1 MNNGPDLHLK
11 TDLQGAV
18 SEALQLRR
26 PLLTHLNADTSWVLS
41 LLYPEGSSRPAGRYL
56 YNVLIDPWLQ
66 GPQSDLAA
74 WFSQQWHVVD
84 SSVQT
89 IADLTSCLRDAESF
103 AGRSRPVSSEQSDA
117 FPGPKL
123 GNQSLS
129 YIDVVVISHEF
140 TDHCNFETLKQIQ
153 PETPVFATKKAMQLI
168 LSWRL
173 FDKVHPISCLSNSN
187 HDWRNNT
194 SSDDLPPWL
203 GIARITTNRDALYF
217 HSAILITFRME
228 PESEEQRIEGIVY
241 TPHGINADNL
251 KVLKQ
256 ASPPISVLAL
266 LHGLHDIRLSVK
278 RLNLGAHNALRAQRI
293 SGSKYWVSTHDEI
306 KRAAGFVNRFLKRKV
321 WTIEDVLKEEKREKG
336 RIELDSPLA
345 DLRDV
350 HFANLGSGESLLL
363 V

>member
-18 SEALQLRR
+18 SKALQLGR

-41 LLYPEGSSRPAGRYL
+41 IPYPEGSPRPASRYL
-56 YNVLIDPWLQ
+56 YNILIDPWLQ
-66 GPQSDLAA
+66 GAQSDLAA

-89 IADLTSCLRDAESF
+89 ISELTSCLRDVENFAESN
-103 AGRSRPVSSEQSDA
+103 SLVSYKQSDA
-117 FPGPKL
+117 L
-123 GNQSLS
+123 EHQSLS
-129 YIDVVVISHEF
+129 YIDAVVISHEF
-140 TDHCNFETLKQIQ
+140 TDHCNFETLKQLQ
-153 PETPVFATKKAMQLI
+153 PATPVFATKKAAQLI

-173 FDKVHPISCLSNSN
+173 FDKVHPISCLSKLN
-187 HDWRNNT
+187 HDWRKT
-194 SSDDLPPWL
+194 SSQDLPSWL
-203 GIARITTNRDALYF
+203 GIARITTNRDALHF
-217 HSAILITFRME
+217 HSAILITFRIG
-228 PESEEQRIEGIVY
+228 PESRERQTEGIVY
-241 TPHGINADNL
+241 TPHGINADDL
-251 KVLKQ
+251 KVLQQ

-266 LHGLHDIRLSVK
+266 LHGLHDIRLSIK

-321 WTIEDVLKEEKREKG
+321 WTIEDVLEEERREKG
-336 RIELDSPLA
+336 RIEVDSPLA

-350 HFANLGSGESLLL
+350 HFANLGSGENLLL
-363 V
+363 A